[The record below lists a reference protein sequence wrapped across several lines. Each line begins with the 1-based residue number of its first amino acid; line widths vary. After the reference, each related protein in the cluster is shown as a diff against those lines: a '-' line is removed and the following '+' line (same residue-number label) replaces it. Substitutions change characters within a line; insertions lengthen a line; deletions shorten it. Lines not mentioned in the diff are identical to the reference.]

1 MSLINL
7 FSNIW
12 LFFVS
17 DPATD
22 NIILERLKQVHNINN
37 DLCTDNL
44 FKFWQSNTKGE
55 VFAKEINAG
64 LLVQNTDKLVAVWN
78 TLTKRIATNIKL
90 GTEPLLLYSSNNS
103 YHECLIG
110 FYLYFLKKT
119 ANITLDKSAKSLSS
133 KIAGINYKMSP
144 EMKKIIYQ
152 YCS

>member
-1 MSLINL
+1 MSLVNL

-12 LFFVS
+12 LFFVN

-22 NIILERLKQVHNINN
+22 NIILERLKQAHNINN
-37 DLCTDNL
+37 DLCTDSL

-64 LLVQNTDKLVAVWN
+64 LLVQNTDKLITVWN
-78 TLTKRIATNIKL
+78 TLTKRVTTNIKL
-90 GTEPLLLYSSNNS
+90 GAEPLLLYSSNNN

-110 FYLYFLKKT
+110 FYLYFLKKS
-119 ANITLDKSAKSLSS
+119 ASIPLDKSAKSLSS

-144 EMKKIIYQ
+144 ELKKIIYHH
-152 YCS
+152 CA